1 MLNRLWSTKPYAL
14 DLGLLS
20 IRMTMAVLMM
30 THGWP
35 KFIGYSEK
43 AATFPDPLG
52 VGHPISLLLTIFAE
66 VFCSAFL
73 LVGLFSRIVLIPL
86 MFLMLVAIFIIHAK
100 DGLGVKEHAIL
111 FLVPYIAL
119 FLAGPGRYSVD
130 RLLKR

>member
-1 MLNRLWSTKPYAL
+1 MLNQLWSTKPYAL

-52 VGHPISLLLTIFAE
+52 VGHPVSLLLTIFAE

-86 MFLMLVAIFIIHAK
+86 MVLMLVAIFIIHSK
-100 DGLGVKEHAIL
+100 DELGVKEHAIL